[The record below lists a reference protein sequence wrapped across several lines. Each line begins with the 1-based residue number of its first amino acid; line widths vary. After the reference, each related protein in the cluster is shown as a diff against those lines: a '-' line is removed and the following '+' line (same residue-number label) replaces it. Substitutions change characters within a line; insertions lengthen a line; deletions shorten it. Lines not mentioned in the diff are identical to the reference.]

1 MVGSLYL
8 KETEIVH
15 RFKEANEDERRAV
28 RGRGEEG
35 VYGRE
40 KNQSSALKALRN
52 NENFSEWLSGI
63 RRRRQHYH
71 ISHQNFWK
79 TCLKHNLL
87 VYRLH
92 SLKQRTPFLFSL
104 SPSAQT
110 SFFTGPSY
118 QMFLCFLPQ
127 TLLYSLCRYY
137 YQAESGSAVS
147 TV

>member
-52 NENFSEWLSGI
+52 NENFSE
-63 RRRRQHYH
+63 
-71 ISHQNFWK
+71 
-79 TCLKHNLL
+79 
-87 VYRLH
+87 
-92 SLKQRTPFLFSL
+92 
-104 SPSAQT
+104 
-110 SFFTGPSY
+110 
-118 QMFLCFLPQ
+118 
-127 TLLYSLCRYY
+127 
-137 YQAESGSAVS
+137 
-147 TV
+147 